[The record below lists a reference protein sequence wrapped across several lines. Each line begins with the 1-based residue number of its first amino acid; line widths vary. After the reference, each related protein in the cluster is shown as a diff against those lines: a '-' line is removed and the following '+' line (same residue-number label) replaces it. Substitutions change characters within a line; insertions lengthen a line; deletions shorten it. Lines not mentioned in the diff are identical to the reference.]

1 MKKILSVFFGVL
13 LAAQAWAY
21 DFTAAYNGKTL
32 YYDIINDA
40 EVRLTAQNSSTT
52 IGSPYYYSN
61 TPVGDVEIP
70 QTVKNPNDN
79 KTYTVTQISY
89 SAFAYCNELTSV
101 SIPSTVVE
109 IKGNRLFEDCS
120 GLETITVAA
129 GNSNYSSQDGV
140 LFNKDKTTLLCCP
153 AAKTGSYTIPN
164 TVTQIND
171 QAFFRC
177 TGLTSITIPNT
188 ITSIGIDAF
197 LGCTNLTSVTI
208 PNSIT
213 SIGSYAFSGCTNMTS
228 VIFATPSSVTSI
240 GSSAFNGCTKL
251 TSVTIPNS
259 VTSIGLYVFTK
270 CTSLTNINVENDNT
284 VYSSE
289 NGVLFNKDKTQLIC
303 SPAGKTTSSYTIPG
317 SVTSIGTYA
326 FYGCTGL
333 SSVTIPN
340 TVTSIGHYAFYG
352 CTGLSSVTIPNTVT
366 SIANN
371 TFYGCTGLTTVTIPN
386 SVTSIG
392 NSAFY
397 GCTSLTTVTIP
408 NNVTSI
414 GLNAF
419 KNCSNLTSV
428 SIPNSVT
435 SIGSGAFDGC
445 PLNYTTENNC
455 KYLGDSGNRYAV
467 LIGATGTDI
476 TSCTIHENC
485 RFINSRAFEKC
496 SKLTSVTIP
505 NSVTSI
511 GEYAFSEC
519 SNLTSINIP
528 SAVTSISNYAFNKCS
543 ALTTVTFATPSSVT
557 SIGSM
562 AFYNCTKLTSITIP
576 NSVTSI
582 GSDAFR
588 GCSNMTTV
596 TFATPSS
603 VTSIGSGGFYECK
616 LASITLP
623 NSVTSIGSYVFS
635 KCTSLTSISVEDGS
649 TAFTSENGIL
659 FNKDKTKLIYYPGGK
674 TETEYNIP
682 NSVTSLSQYAFSY
695 CNSSLTTVTIP
706 NSVTKFESYAFTENS
721 GLTSIC
727 IPNSVTSM
735 DHDAIRF
742 CTNATIYC
750 QAEPLPQGWSSSWN
764 NFTKAVKWGCKVVS
778 VASNN
783 DEYGTV
789 SASGSNVAATGYN
802 GSLWYLKETTNGTA
816 SLTAIPAEHYT
827 FVKWNDGNT
836 ENPRNFTVTASGTYT
851 ATFAYKPA
859 VTVNAEHGTVSG
871 DGEYFA
877 GETATIEVTPNH
889 GYVFAGWADDETAP
903 NPRTV
908 TVNSD
913 LELTA
918 LFEPD
923 NYEITATA
931 AANGTVE
938 GGGSYAYLSTAT
950 LTAKPNDHYYFDHW
964 NSDTDDDENPLTI
977 EVTDDATY
985 TATFAYGPRITYS
998 AEHGTV
1004 EGVGTYKPGKT
1015 VQLTAVPDAGYYF
1028 VKWGD
1033 NVTANPRSEV
1043 APASNAADISFTAI
1057 FAKGKTISVS
1067 GEHGSVNGAGSYKE
1081 GSTVTLTAVPDE
1093 GYHFVA
1099 WGDGVNTASREVT
1112 VNDDMEL
1119 SVTFEINSYTVT
1131 ANATNGTVSISGSG
1145 TYTHGQ
1151 EATLTATGATGYY
1164 FVKWSD
1170 NNTENPRTITVTD
1183 NVNISATFS
1192 NIYTISVTNI
1202 SNGTVTG
1209 AGEYA
1214 YGAEATLNATA
1225 KTNYHFVRWS
1235 DGNKDNPRTITVSAN
1250 LELSP
1255 VFSDK
1260 YEIKLIANGKGK
1272 VSGGGE
1278 YDKDEEITIKA
1289 TANDHYHF
1297 VKWSDGEKQAKRTI
1311 TVTEDLELTATFDAD
1326 KFEISVKKTD
1336 GGKITGADTYTY
1348 GEEVTLKAVPDAG
1361 YMFVKWNDD
1370 VTKNPRTITVTG
1382 DQTYSAEFA
1391 PAKYTVTIEVE
1402 NGTVTGAGD
1411 DFAYGAEAT
1420 LTATPADGYKFVK
1433 WSDGNT
1439 DNPRTVT
1446 ITEDLA
1452 LTAVFE
1458 LATAIDESEASA
1470 VNIYAYGNTIV
1481 VENATD
1487 EIFVYNAMGA
1497 LVARTTETEITVG
1510 NTGVYIVKTGNT
1522 IKRVMVE

>member
-1 MKKILSVFFGVL
+1 MTSIGE
-13 LAAQAWAY
+13 
-21 DFTAAYNGKTL
+21 TAFC
-32 YYDIINDA
+32 D
-40 EVRLTAQNSSTT
+40 
-52 IGSPYYYSN
+52 
-61 TPVGDVEIP
+61 
-70 QTVKNPNDN
+70 
-79 KTYTVTQISY
+79 
-89 SAFAYCNELTSV
+89 
-101 SIPSTVVE
+101 
-109 IKGNRLFEDCS
+109 
-120 GLETITVAA
+120 
-129 GNSNYSSQDGV
+129 
-140 LFNKDKTTLLCCP
+140 
-153 AAKTGSYTIPN
+153 
-164 TVTQIND
+164 
-171 QAFFRC
+171 C
-177 TGLTSITIPNT
+177 TGLTSV
-188 ITSIGIDAF
+188 A
-197 LGCTNLTSVTI
+197 
-208 PNSIT
+208 
-213 SIGSYAFSGCTNMTS
+213 
-228 VIFATPSSVTSI
+228 FATPSSVTSI
-240 GSSAFNGCTKL
+240 PKYAFYRCGNL
-251 TSVTIPNS
+251 TTITIPNS
-259 VTSIGLYVFTK
+259 VTSIGTDAFDG
-270 CTSLTNINVENDNT
+270 CSSLNYNI
-284 VYSSE
+284 YE
-289 NGVLFNKDKTQLIC
+289 NGKYLGNNGNSYFALI
-303 SPAGKTTSSYTIPG
+303 
-317 SVTSIGTYA
+317 
-326 FYGCTGL
+326 
-333 SSVTIPN
+333 
-340 TVTSIGHYAFYG
+340 TVTDKNIKTFSINESCNVISDAAFKG
-352 CTGLSSVTIPNTVT
+352 CYTLA
-366 SIANN
+366 SIA
-371 TFYGCTGLTTVTIPN
+371 ISN

-397 GCTSLTTVTIP
+397 GCNTLT
-408 NNVTSI
+408 
-414 GLNAF
+414 A
-419 KNCSNLTSV
+419 
-428 SIPNSVT
+428 
-435 SIGSGAFDGC
+435 
-445 PLNYTTENNC
+445 
-455 KYLGDSGNRYAV
+455 
-467 LIGATGTDI
+467 
-476 TSCTIHENC
+476 
-485 RFINSRAFEKC
+485 
-496 SKLTSVTIP
+496 
-505 NSVTSI
+505 
-511 GEYAFSEC
+511 
-519 SNLTSINIP
+519 
-528 SAVTSISNYAFNKCS
+528 
-543 ALTTVTFATPSSVT
+543 
-557 SIGSM
+557 
-562 AFYNCTKLTSITIP
+562 ITIP

-582 GSDAFR
+582 GSAAFS
-588 GCSNMTTV
+588 GCNTLTTV
-596 TFATPSS
+596 TFATPCLLSSISSNAFYGCSALASVSIPES
-603 VTSIGSGGFYECK
+603 VTSIDEYAFAYCHNLKSVTIPK
-616 LASITLP
+616 T
-623 NSVTSIGSYVFS
+623 VTSIGNAAFGRCDIATFY
-635 KCTSLTSISVEDGS
+635 CECEE
-649 TAFTSENGIL
+649 TAKPTGW
-659 FNKDKTKLIYYPGGK
+659 
-674 TETEYNIP
+674 
-682 NSVTSLSQYAFSY
+682 
-695 CNSSLTTVTIP
+695 NSSYNTQT
-706 NSVTKFESYAFTENS
+706 
-721 GLTSIC
+721 
-727 IPNSVTSM
+727 
-735 DHDAIRF
+735 
-742 CTNATIYC
+742 
-750 QAEPLPQGWSSSWN
+750 
-764 NFTKAVKWGCKVVS
+764 KWGCKVIRAEV
-778 VASNN
+778 NN
-783 DEYGTV
+783 SEYGNV
-789 SASGSNVAATGYN
+789 SIAGSNVAATGYN

-816 SLTAIPAEHYT
+816 SLTATPAEHYT

-836 ENPRNFTVTASGTYT
+836 ENPRNFTVTENKNFT
-851 ATFAYKPA
+851 AIFAPKPV

-889 GYVFAGWADDETAP
+889 GYVFAGWADDETAS

-923 NYEITATA
+923 NYEITANA

-950 LTAKPNDHYYFDHW
+950 LTAIPNDHYYFDHW

-977 EVTDDATY
+977 EVTDNAAY

-1043 APASNAADISFTAI
+1043 APASNAADVSFTAI

-1112 VNDDMEL
+1112 VNDDMEF
-1119 SVTFEINSYTVT
+1119 SVIFEINSYTVT
-1131 ANATNGTVSISGSG
+1131 ANATNGTVEGGG

-1151 EATLTATGATGYY
+1151 EATLSATGATGYY

-1170 NNTENPRTITVTD
+1170 NNTDNPRTITVTD

-1260 YEIKLIANGKGK
+1260 YEVKLIANGKGK

-1361 YMFVKWNDD
+1361 YVFVQWNDGE
-1370 VTKNPRTITVTG
+1370 TKNPRTITVTG
-1382 DQTYSAEFA
+1382 DKTYSAEFA

-1402 NGTVTGAGD
+1402 NGTVTGAGN

-1439 DNPRTVT
+1439 DNPRVVT
-1446 ITEDLA
+1446 ITEDLT
-1452 LTAVFE
+1452 LSAVFE
-1458 LATAIDESEASA
+1458 PATAIDESTASS
-1470 VNIYAYGNTIV
+1470 VNIYTDGNTIV

-1487 EIFVYNAMGA
+1487 EIFVYNAMGT
-1497 LVARTTETEITVG
+1497 LVARTTATEITV
-1510 NTGVYIVKTGNT
+1510 NATGVYIVKTGNT
-1522 IKRVMVE
+1522 AQRVFVK